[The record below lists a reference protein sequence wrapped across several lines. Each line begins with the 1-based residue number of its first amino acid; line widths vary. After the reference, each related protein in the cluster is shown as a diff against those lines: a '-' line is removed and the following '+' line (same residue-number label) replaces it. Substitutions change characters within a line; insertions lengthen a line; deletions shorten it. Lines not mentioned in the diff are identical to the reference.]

1 MQGVC
6 AVGSLLQF
14 DARLLQPWSTIRGR
28 HKRQGMAVWFPTS
41 AACCIP
47 CGAATLESEAASGP
61 THAAHQGRT
70 AHHGQLA
77 AF

>member
-28 HKRQGMAVWFPTS
+28 HKRQGMAVWFPIS
-41 AACCIP
+41 
-47 CGAATLESEAASGP
+47 
-61 THAAHQGRT
+61 
-70 AHHGQLA
+70 
-77 AF
+77 